1 MSTKHQN
8 NYFRTSTLL
17 IQQSPRHKLS
27 ELSMKKNEK
36 KTIKAQELVRNSS
49 TSEQLES
56 ARGGEW
62 ALSNIDIKEEK
73 KCDKMALT
81 A

>member
-1 MSTKHQN
+1 M
-8 NYFRTSTLL
+8 
-17 IQQSPRHKLS
+17 
-27 ELSMKKNEK
+27 
-36 KTIKAQELVRNSS
+36 IKAQELVRNSS
-49 TSEQLES
+49 TSERLES

-81 A
+81 ALKLDEPHWPTKTSYIFHSK